1 VFLSTKVWVAN
12 YPARAFAA
20 SVDDSLRK
28 LRTDCY
34 CTGLNTA
41 TPLAEQIEGLNSAV
55 RAGKV
60 RHIGVNNFNRA
71 LMAEV
76 VRLSAPI
83 VTNQCEYHP
92 YLNHALLI
100 DECRRLGISVIAY
113 CGEAVGRVFTDPV
126 LREMVRTRGRSVAQ
140 VVLRWLGQQEDVVAL
155 SRMTNRMRVAS
166 NLRVFDIALTAA
178 EMATIHDLAQADTR
192 IVSPSGLSPAWDAHA
207 AQRPRDVATGC
218 GSRRSVLGWTAPQ
231 PGCRVSCSP
240 GGAQLAGGKP
250 PNARPPGHSRGSCYA
265 RRRISRLPKLS
276 PR

>member
-1 VFLSTKVWVAN
+1 
-12 YPARAFAA
+12 
-20 SVDDSLRK
+20 
-28 LRTDCY
+28 
-34 CTGLNTA
+34 
-41 TPLAEQIEGLNSAV
+41 
-55 RAGKV
+55 V
-60 RHIGVNNFNRA
+60 RHIGVSNFNRA
-71 LMAEV
+71 LMAEA

-126 LREMVRTRGRSVAQ
+126 LKEMVRTRGRSVAQ

-155 SRMTNRMRVAS
+155 SRMANRMRVAS

-240 GGAQLAGGKP
+240 GGAQLAGGKLP
-250 PNARPPGHSRGSCYA
+250 DARPPGHLRGSCYA
-265 RRRISRLPKLS
+265 RRRISRLPKFS

>member
-1 VFLSTKVWVAN
+1 
-12 YPARAFAA
+12 
-20 SVDDSLRK
+20 
-28 LRTDCY
+28 
-34 CTGLNTA
+34 
-41 TPLAEQIEGLNSAV
+41 
-55 RAGKV
+55 
-60 RHIGVNNFNRA
+60 
-71 LMAEV
+71 MAEA

-113 CGEAVGRVFTDPV
+113 WGEAVGRVFTDPV
-126 LREMVRTRGRSVAQ
+126 LKEMVRTRGRSVAQ

-155 SRMTNRMRVAS
+155 SRTTNRMRVAS

-207 AQRPRDVATGC
+207 AQRPRDVATGR